1 MTGKLY
7 GTLGPACADTD
18 TLRALL
24 RAGMRGVRL
33 NLSHG
38 PLAERAPWLES
49 LRRAETAEGVSCE
62 LLIDLQG
69 PQLRVGALF
78 APLTLREGDTLTLGE
93 AFPVPPILTGN
104 LQDGD
109 ELLLDDGA
117 LSLRVL
123 DARAMTCRVERGGV
137 LRSRKSL
144 AVAGRELPASA
155 LTEMDMEN
163 LSRAREYGVTAL
175 MQPFVRG
182 ATDLRAVRA
191 ALRETGAQEL
201 KIFAKIENM
210 TGLHRLDEILPLA
223 DVVVIARG
231 DLGNAMPLW
240 ELPRAQ
246 TLIASKCR
254 AAKRPFMVHADAPLD
269 APRRRAHAR
278 RGHGR
283 LSGGE
288 ERRGLSAPHRRD
300 RRGRVSGRGHDLF
313 CEDRRERLGRRGMRR
328 EDGEMDKSLL
338 RRIPK
343 VDELLAPVRALCPDA
358 SAAAVTAAVRRTL
371 DALRED
377 ILSGAARKLPGRDVL
392 CALAAET
399 VHRAETP
406 SLRPV
411 INATGVVLHTNLGRA
426 RLSGR
431 AAKAAADAA
440 EHYSTLE
447 YDVKS
452 GGRGSRNAH
461 VEALLCRLT
470 GAESA
475 LVVNNNAAA
484 VLLLLTALT
493 AGGEV
498 VVSRG
503 ELVEIGGSF
512 RVPEIMSA
520 CGATLREVGTTNKTR
535 AADYAAAIGEHTR
548 ALMKVHTSN
557 YRIVGFTESA
567 SREELAALAHSR
579 GLPFFEDLGS
589 GSLFDLEAFGIH
601 GEPTLQGSVR
611 AGADAVTCSGDKLL
625 GGPQAGILVGKKS
638 CLDVLKRH
646 PLLRALRVDKMT
658 LAALEATLRAYADGS
673 AVSTLPTLAMLA
685 ASPEELRAQARTLC
699 EKLTERGISAEVLAE
714 EDAVGGGSVPAQTLP
729 GFAAAVTP
737 RHCRMD
743 ELTERLRQRET
754 PVVARI
760 AHERL
765 LLCLRTLRP
774 EEYDELVRAVAES
787 DR

>member
-1 MTGKLY
+1 
-7 GTLGPACADTD
+7 
-18 TLRALL
+18 
-24 RAGMRGVRL
+24 
-33 NLSHG
+33 
-38 PLAERAPWLES
+38 
-49 LRRAETAEGVSCE
+49 
-62 LLIDLQG
+62 
-69 PQLRVGALF
+69 
-78 APLTLREGDTLTLGE
+78 
-93 AFPVPPILTGN
+93 
-104 LQDGD
+104 
-109 ELLLDDGA
+109 
-117 LSLRVL
+117 
-123 DARAMTCRVERGGV
+123 
-137 LRSRKSL
+137 
-144 AVAGRELPASA
+144 
-155 LTEMDMEN
+155 
-163 LSRAREYGVTAL
+163 
-175 MQPFVRG
+175 
-182 ATDLRAVRA
+182 
-191 ALRETGAQEL
+191 
-201 KIFAKIENM
+201 
-210 TGLHRLDEILPLA
+210 
-223 DVVVIARG
+223 
-231 DLGNAMPLW
+231 
-240 ELPRAQ
+240 
-246 TLIASKCR
+246 
-254 AAKRPFMVHADAPLD
+254 
-269 APRRRAHAR
+269 
-278 RGHGR
+278 
-283 LSGGE
+283 
-288 ERRGLSAPHRRD
+288 
-300 RRGRVSGRGHDLF
+300 
-313 CEDRRERLGRRGMRR
+313 
-328 EDGEMDKSLL
+328 MDKSLL

-343 VDELLAPVRALCPDA
+343 VDELLAPVRARCPDA

-589 GSLFDLEAFGIH
+589 GSL
-601 GEPTLQGSVR
+601 
-611 AGADAVTCSGDKLL
+611 
-625 GGPQAGILVGKKS
+625 
-638 CLDVLKRH
+638 
-646 PLLRALRVDKMT
+646 
-658 LAALEATLRAYADGS
+658 
-673 AVSTLPTLAMLA
+673 
-685 ASPEELRAQARTLC
+685 
-699 EKLTERGISAEVLAE
+699 
-714 EDAVGGGSVPAQTLP
+714 
-729 GFAAAVTP
+729 
-737 RHCRMD
+737 
-743 ELTERLRQRET
+743 
-754 PVVARI
+754 
-760 AHERL
+760 
-765 LLCLRTLRP
+765 
-774 EEYDELVRAVAES
+774 
-787 DR
+787 

>member
-1 MTGKLY
+1 MRTTAVLEFMARDFPQAFPP
-7 GTLGPACADTD
+7 TVTPETTADSSSVMKISEP
-18 TLRALL
+18 LL
-24 RAGMRGVRL
+24 
-33 NLSHG
+33 LS
-38 PLAERAPWLES
+38 S
-49 LRRAETAEGVSCE
+49 STRAEMTAAAEPEMTPQMSP
-62 LLIDLQG
+62 ITSLQNDETR
-69 PQLRVGALF
+69 PALRMSRSASSASG
-78 APLTLREGDTLTLGE
+78 TLRE
-93 AFPVPPILTGN
+93 A
-104 LQDGD
+104 
-109 ELLLDDGA
+109 
-117 LSLRVL
+117 
-123 DARAMTCRVERGGV
+123 
-137 LRSRKSL
+137 
-144 AVAGRELPASA
+144 
-155 LTEMDMEN
+155 
-163 LSRAREYGVTAL
+163 
-175 MQPFVRG
+175 
-182 ATDLRAVRA
+182 
-191 ALRETGAQEL
+191 
-201 KIFAKIENM
+201 
-210 TGLHRLDEILPLA
+210 
-223 DVVVIARG
+223 IAWNG
-231 DLGNAMPLW
+231 
-240 ELPRAQ
+240 
-246 TLIASKCR
+246 TS
-254 AAKRPFMVHADAPLD
+254 
-269 APRRRAHAR
+269 
-278 RGHGR
+278 
-283 LSGGE
+283 S
-288 ERRGLSAPHRRD
+288 
-300 RRGRVSGRGHDLF
+300 
-313 CEDRRERLGRRGMRR
+313 
-328 EDGEMDKSLL
+328 
-338 RRIPK
+338 
-343 VDELLAPVRALCPDA
+343 
-358 SAAAVTAAVRRTL
+358 AAVTAAVRRTL
-371 DALRED
+371 DALRESV
-377 ILSGAARKLPGRDVL
+377 LSGEAPEIPETAAL

-399 VHRAETP
+399 VRRAETP

-447 YDVKS
+447 YDVES

-461 VEALLCRLT
+461 VEELLCRLT

-535 AADYAAAIGEHTR
+535 AADYAAAIGERTR

-737 RHCRMD
+737 RHCRVD

-754 PVVARI
+754 PVAARI